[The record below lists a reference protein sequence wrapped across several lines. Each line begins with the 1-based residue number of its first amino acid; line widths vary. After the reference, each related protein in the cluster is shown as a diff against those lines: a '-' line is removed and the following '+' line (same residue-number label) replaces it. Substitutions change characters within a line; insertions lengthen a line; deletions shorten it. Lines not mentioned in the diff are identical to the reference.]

1 MPRNDNPFFDSM
13 NNAIDNL
20 VPLALKKWQ
29 IDQTRQMFE
38 QKMGMEN
45 EKLMQ
50 GLALAQDKLAVNQAV
65 AQMKIDAGLTAMRE
79 REEGRDRRLDERLT
93 AMDSKAEADRELRKT
108 LEEMRTER
116 KKAAPGKSGG
126 GSAKGKNVTVYGPGG
141 KSKSVF
147 VPQGEDFEP
156 EEGWTLTKP
165 STKPGL
171 REALGGDAPGAGM
184 KFTEAGLRQHLKSQ
198 GADEAYIEDYIKK
211 AKAAGKI

>member
-1 MPRNDNPFFDSM
+1 MPKQDNPFFDSM

-29 IDQTRQMFE
+29 IDQTRQMFDT
-38 QKMGMEN
+38 KMEMEN

-50 GLALAQDKLAVNQAV
+50 GLALAQDKLAVNQAIAQLKV
-65 AQMKIDAGLTAMRE
+65 ESGLEQMKI
-79 REEGRDRRLDERLT
+79 REEGRDRRLDERLS
-93 AMDSKAEADRELRKT
+93 AMESKAGEERALRREL
-108 LEEMRTER
+108 EAMRTER
-116 KKAAPGKSGG
+116 KKAAPGGGG

-141 KSKSVF
+141 KSKVVF

-165 STKPGL
+165 SGKPGL
-171 REALGGDAPGAGM
+171 REALGGSAPGAGM
-184 KFTEAGLRQHLKSQ
+184 KFTEAGLRQHLKDQ
-198 GADEAYIEDYIKK
+198 GADDAYIEDYIKK